1 MVSVDQGASDLYLGQ
16 PYAAGILGSSISSNG
31 IYTFFSQTDTNSDL
45 GKTLFYMPAVRAD
58 GYYDGYMI
66 TTTLNPYY
74 FSFSDLSP
82 DMSSTVRMLSTQF
95 AGGDFGNSINVNR
108 SAPSFFSVTDINT
121 SPGSGG
127 TTVIVY
133 YKVRGYYVVGAV
145 YETYVTTTLP
155 GTNPTGHALIDLV
168 IVSTWRV

>member
-1 MVSVDQGASDLYLGQ
+1 MVSTDQGTSDLNLGQ
-16 PYAAGILGSSISSNG
+16 PYAGGILGSSIQSNG
-31 IYTFFSQTDTNSDL
+31 IYSFFTETDVGPDL
-45 GKTLFYMPAVRAD
+45 GTTIFYMPAVRGD
-58 GYYDGYMI
+58 GYYDGYMV

-74 FSFSDLSP
+74 FSFMDLISDVGTSI
-82 DMSSTVRMLSTQF
+82 RMLSTQQ
-95 AGGDFGNSINVNR
+95 AGGDLGTLTNVVR
-108 SAPSFFSVTDINT
+108 SSPYFFSQTDINS